1 MMMPLL
7 NKPFFLSHQQSAHGN
22 RLTTNEAKD
31 GMRSWFDKKKSSR
44 SLFFLSFTSLRWE
57 RKSFMFALDSVDQKK
72 VENVLS
78 NEAMSTN
85 TFDTLETESFSTE
98 SWACGR
104 RDPNHDGDT
113 KRPEF
118 YERICRFP
126 SLHSAFRCPLKQLAR
141 DIRGWEKVLSSS
153 PIEPRKHERVLDG
166 EKPFQARRVE
176 STFQE
181 ASGHVQWMES
191 PLSNAN

>member
-1 MMMPLL
+1 MMMLLL

-31 GMRSWFDKKKSSR
+31 VMRSWFDKKKSSR

-57 RKSFMFALDSVDQKK
+57 RKSFMFALDLVDQKK
-72 VENVLS
+72 ES
-78 NEAMSTN
+78 RKCTN
-85 TFDTLETESFSTE
+85 DVYEHIRRIGTTESFSTE
-98 SWACGR
+98 SWAGWR

-126 SLHSAFRCPLKQLAR
+126 SLFPHFIQLFGACWGSSRGIFGSGKKSFRLPLP
-141 DIRGWEKVLSSS
+141 S
-153 PIEPRKHERVLDG
+153 
-166 EKPFQARRVE
+166 RRCTNV
-176 STFQE
+176 S
-181 ASGHVQWMES
+181 
-191 PLSNAN
+191 